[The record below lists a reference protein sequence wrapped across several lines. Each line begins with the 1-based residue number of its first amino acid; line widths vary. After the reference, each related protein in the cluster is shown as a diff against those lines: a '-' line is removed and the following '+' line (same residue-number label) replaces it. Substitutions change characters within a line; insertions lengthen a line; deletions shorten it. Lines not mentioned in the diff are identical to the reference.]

1 MNNFLG
7 KDGYVWWVGVVEDI
21 NDPLQLARCRVRIF
35 GWHSENKNDIPV
47 EDLPWAQSSFSPSGS
62 NKWAVPNLGDW
73 VIGFFGDGLSAQ
85 FPVMTGVMPGI
96 YREAGSET
104 GSSGNKGFQD
114 GRTPEQKAA
123 GPQLPAGQV
132 RYTNGKPTTPPLAR
146 GIVANTAV
154 GVQNSNRAHTCDFA
168 NDLVKNN
175 QLKKYLMAE
184 AQQIRDA
191 IRAIMKALGFT
202 DTSGQF
208 TALTNA
214 LKAIARELKRLQKD
228 IIQPI
233 LDFEKSVLGY
243 IATAQKIIQWIL
255 SLPAQLISLLADCLN
270 KLIQGI
276 KNIFTDIL
284 SGSSGSGSD
293 LLSAAKDVVSAGKS
307 LASSTITAVAG
318 AAAIATA
325 AQATV
330 QQAAAVTKVPQQ
342 LASSVSS
349 LGTIATAATI
359 GAMASGI
366 SNIGSSYPSSN
377 SALSSAQSSAQPS
390 STP

>member
-21 NDPLQLARCRVRIF
+21 DDPLQLARCRVRIF
-35 GWHSENKNDIPV
+35 GWHSENKNDIPTQ
-47 EDLPWAQSSFSPSGS
+47 DLPWAQSSFSPSGS
-62 NKWAVPNLGDW
+62 NKWSVPNLGDW
-73 VIGFFGDGLSAQ
+73 VTGFFGDGMSAQ
-85 FPVMTGVMPGI
+85 FPIMTGVMPGI

-104 GSSGNKGFQD
+104 GSSGNKGFQNPQ
-114 GRTPEQKAA
+114 TPAQKAA
-123 GPQLPAGQV
+123 GPQMPAGQV

-154 GVQNSNRAHTCDFA
+154 GVQNSNITHTCDFA
-168 NDLVKNN
+168 NDLIKNN

-184 AQQIRDA
+184 AHQIREA

-208 TALTNA
+208 TALTNQ
-214 LKAIARELKRLQKD
+214 LKSFARELRRLQKD

-233 LDFEKSVLGY
+233 LDFEKAVLGY
-243 IATAQKIIQWIL
+243 ITTAQKIIQWIL
-255 SLPAQLISLLADCLN
+255 SLPAKLLSLLADCLN
-270 KLIQGI
+270 KLIQGV

-284 SGSSGSGSD
+284 SGSSGSGGE
-293 LLSAAKDVVSAGKS
+293 LLSAAKEVVSAGKN
-307 LASSTITAVAG
+307 LASSTITAVTG
-318 AAAIATA
+318 AAVIATA

-330 QQAAAVTKVPQQ
+330 QQAAAVTKIPQQ

-349 LGTIATAATI
+349 LGTVATAATI
-359 GAMASGI
+359 GAMSSGI
-366 SNIGSSYPSSN
+366 SNIGSSFPSAN
-377 SALSSAQSSAQPS
+377 SAVSSAQSSAQPS